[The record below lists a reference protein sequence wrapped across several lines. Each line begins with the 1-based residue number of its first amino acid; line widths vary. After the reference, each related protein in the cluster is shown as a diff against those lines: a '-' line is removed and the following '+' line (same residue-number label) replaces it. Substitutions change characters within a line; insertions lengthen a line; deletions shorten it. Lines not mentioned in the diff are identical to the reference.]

1 MLRVY
6 FGYHRSGSSWIARL
20 LDQACVELRLHFDV
34 LHDASDVDDLGAWVA
49 DRHTQVLAWTNTDGR
64 RLAEL
69 GPFVGV
75 HVVRD
80 PRDVV
85 VSAYF
90 SHLLSHPT
98 AGMPWLPPHR
108 AELSTLDRDAGLAAE
123 IRCRSLQFEQLQAW
137 PGHSDVQELRFEA
150 LTADPSTEVPRL
162 FEALDLVGRSLPL
175 RRRLSHEDAARVAH
189 AHRFQLLAGGRTPGT
204 EDRTHHYGRGTP
216 GDWRTHLQEHHLA
229 RIDATWPGLV
239 TRWGQLSTVG
249 LDGS

>member
-1 MLRVY
+1 MAEFDEPPPDAPLAADPIQPQAPVEPERDAPPPAPLQLQRPWSGVTMAAVALCLIGLVAALVAGEVQPQASGLSELAARVEPGRAY
-6 FGYHRSGSSWIARL
+6 
-20 LDQACVELRLHFDV
+20 
-34 LHDASDVDDLGAWVA
+34 AWLSEF
-49 DRHTQVLAWTNTDGR
+49 Q
-64 RLAEL
+64 
-69 GPFVGV
+69 
-75 HVVRD
+75 RD
-80 PRDVV
+80 
-85 VSAYF
+85 
-90 SHLLSHPT
+90 H
-98 AGMPWLPPHR
+98 PHR
-108 AELSTLDRDAGLAAE
+108 QRGSLANRQAPPF
-123 IRCRSLQFEQLQAW
+123 IAQSLQAA
-137 PGHSDVQELRFEA
+137 GAYAVRQE
-150 LTADPSTEVPRL
+150 V